1 MKPSVYIHAR
11 YGDDPDGSVQYVI
24 LDIGARGKIAEM
36 QLRLRDQERGESEI
50 ESFRTDIRMIL
61 QKKQCEELLAAGEIR
76 LEPDVTIG
84 EVAREL
90 RLAVDDP
97 DGISPI
103 DRTRWSTSN

>member
-1 MKPSVYIHAR
+1 MASFANGRHIL
-11 YGDDPDGSVQYVI
+11 PDRAPYLSW
-24 LDIGARGKIAEM
+24 
-36 QLRLRDQERGESEI
+36 
-50 ESFRTDIRMIL
+50 
-61 QKKQCEELLAAGEIR
+61 QKKQCEE

-84 EVAREL
+84 EVAKEL